1 MKRRKFLQGTAAIAV
16 AAPALTLAG
25 LLGKIA
31 TEKSAY
37 RMSDDGKTVEVTSK
51 AAKTITLPRHDKTE
65 FFINGEKIK
74 EIIGVQMHTERPVR
88 TFETITGRMHMVPE
102 QETTRFTVEARWTPN
117 LAKIRY
123 DLEGQGPI
131 NVRFD
136 FGNHSY
142 RCQAMLNSL
151 SIESDGTTPGP
162 TSARITMFQTSELQT
177 IERRTA

>member
-31 TEKSAY
+31 AKETAY
-37 RMSDDGKTVEVTSK
+37 RMSDDGKTVEMTSK
-51 AAKTITLPRHDKTE
+51 AAETITLPRHDKTE
-65 FFINGEKIK
+65 FFINGEKI
-74 EIIGVQMHTERPVR
+74 EGIIGVQMHTERPVR
-88 TFETITGRMHMVPE
+88 TFETITGRMQMVPE
-102 QETTRFTVEARWTPN
+102 QETTRFTVEARWTPS

-123 DLEGQGPI
+123 DFEIQGPL

-142 RCQAMLNSL
+142 RCQAMLDSL
-151 SIESDGTTPGP
+151 SIESDGTMPGP
-162 TSARITMFQTSELQT
+162 TSARMTMVQIDELQT
-177 IERRTA
+177 YERRAT